1 MNQHMTNVEF
11 VTDLMEYSKY
21 GAMVQLFVIEALH
34 HYSNTVANASP
45 EQFEEWNGL
54 ISPQAW
60 QGVAREIA
68 EKIDQRSSKS

>member
-1 MNQHMTNVEF
+1 MTNVEF

-21 GAMVQLFVIEALH
+21 GAMAQLFVIEALH
-34 HYSNTVANASP
+34 HYSNSVANASH

-54 ISPQAW
+54 ISPQVW

-68 EKIDQRSSKS
+68 EKIENRHKQK